1 MDISSRTLTPTH
13 REAIARCWGDQLL
26 KAKLSDRIR
35 LVSFLLKLHPYFPDW
50 RLLSWE
56 IVKESMLED
65 DFVSSGGADDQDVLA
80 HMVMLTAL
88 DTAI

>member
-1 MDISSRTLTPTH
+1 
-13 REAIARCWGDQLL
+13 
-26 KAKLSDRIR
+26 
-35 LVSFLLKLHPYFPDW
+35 
-50 RLLSWE
+50 
-56 IVKESMLED
+56 MLED